1 MEVLYSFFIILHS
14 LLPSLPPSLPPTL
27 QAQATKFG
35 NFLVTSKYTSS
46 LTDAVHL
53 LTAARAL
60 SGNKVSPAP
69 QDKPVTPVVRLQI
82 VDAIGT
88 RHFVLCR
95 EVVLVLF
102 SEVIFYRVCILGVS
116 FVGRFVLVLYWRFCC
131 TRRESPNTSFFFFSR
146 SMWSQQ
152 PSLCPTR
159 GQSVAPIPTLMSS

>member
-1 MEVLYSFFIILHS
+1 MVSGIFALADRVNAAPAITEVWKCYTHFSSSFIPPSH
-14 LLPSLPPSLPPTL
+14 PSLPPIL

-69 QDKPVTPVVRLQI
+69 QDEPGTPVVHLLI

-102 SEVIFYRVCILGVS
+102 SEVIFYRVCIFGVS
-116 FVGRFVLVLYWRFCC
+116 FVGRFVLVLYRRFCY
-131 TRRESPNTSFFFFSR
+131 TRRES
-146 SMWSQQ
+146 
-152 PSLCPTR
+152 
-159 GQSVAPIPTLMSS
+159 